1 MPIYEEKVI
10 SPFAIHFIQEH
21 IKTHFQDG
29 RVVED
34 TVPEIQLNPSDGKD
48 FDLIL
53 KAPFP
58 NIEILRWEPPH
69 CRDREAKNWYTLDN
83 RRLYC
88 LQRMAAEHWPKRVGA
103 VVDILYADT
112 GRVRKKY
119 DSTTEGRSVTISPSV
134 KVPALRR
141 WDWRVQIAQSR
152 LVGQDEAAKAMD
164 AVNRDC
170 AKPTVHDLC
179 DVPGP
184 AFETMLKDQT
194 ADFVSSLAAL
204 LSTTR
209 DQRQPAEGEGTA
221 ASPTESTAA
230 SEASEASAE
239 SRQGT
244 PREAAL
250 TKVNMP
256 SKLIWK
262 PKSAN
267 AEGISTVAD
276 KEEHLPESSSLEEE
290 VIERVRTQLSQ
301 PGQKGFVWIEN
312 WNERY
317 QKELGNLRAFLE
329 SKTDCFV
336 VKPGKGRGYR
346 VEVVQPLAK
355 QVCGKRWRKSGKT
368 AC

>member
-10 SPFAIHFIQEH
+10 SPFAIHFTQEH

-34 TVPEIQLNPSDGKD
+34 TVPEIQLTPSDGND
-48 FDLIL
+48 FDIIL

-58 NIEILRWEPPH
+58 NIEILRWQPPH
-69 CRDREAKNWYTLDN
+69 CGEGEAKSWFTLDN

-103 VVDILYADT
+103 AVDILYSDT

-119 DSTTEGRSVTISPSV
+119 DSSTEGRSVTISPSV

-141 WDWRVQIAQSR
+141 WDWRVQIAQSP
-152 LVGQDEAAKAMD
+152 LVDREEAAKAMQ
-164 AVNRDC
+164 AVNKDC
-170 AKPTVHDLC
+170 AKPSVQDLC

-184 AFETMLKDQT
+184 AFEVTFKDQT
-194 ADFVSSLAAL
+194 ADFVSNLAAL

-209 DQRQPAEGEGTA
+209 DQRQPAGEGTVSA
-221 ASPTESTAA
+221 PSPTESTAA
-230 SEASEASAE
+230 SEGSAE

-244 PREAAL
+244 PREAA
-250 TKVNMP
+250 TAKTPMP
-256 SKLIWK
+256 NKLIWK
-262 PKSAN
+262 PKGAN
-267 AEGISTVAD
+267 DSSTTTQ
-276 KEEHLPESSSLEEE
+276 KEELWPESQSLEEE
-290 VIERVRTQLSQ
+290 AIELVRTQLSQ
-301 PGQKGFVWIEN
+301 SGQKGYVWIEN

-329 SKTDCFV
+329 RKTDSFV
-336 VKPGKGRGYR
+336 VKPGKGRSYR
-346 VEVVQPLAK
+346 VEVVQPPAN

-368 AC
+368 TC

>member
-10 SPFAIHFIQEH
+10 SPFAIHFTQEH

-29 RVVED
+29 RVVEE
-34 TVPEIQLNPSDGKD
+34 TVSEIQLNPSDGKD

-58 NIEILRWEPPH
+58 NIEILRWQPPH
-69 CRDREAKNWYTLDN
+69 CGDREAKNWFTLDN

-119 DSTTEGRSVTISPSV
+119 DSSTQGRSVTISPSV

-141 WDWRVQIAQSR
+141 WDWRVQIAQSQ
-152 LVGQDEAAKAMD
+152 LVDPDEVAKAME

-170 AKPTVHDLC
+170 AKPSVQDLC

-209 DQRQPAEGEGTA
+209 DQCQPAEGEGTA
-221 ASPTESTAA
+221 LASPTESTAA
-230 SEASEASAE
+230 SEGSAE

-244 PREAAL
+244 PREAPV

-256 SKLIWK
+256 SKLMWK
-262 PKSAN
+262 PKGTKP
-267 AEGISTVAD
+267 EGATVATD
-276 KEEHLPESSSLEEE
+276 NQENCVVESSSLEEE
-290 VIERVRTQLSQ
+290 VIEQVRTQLSQ
-301 PGQKGFVWIEN
+301 PGSKGFVWIEN

-317 QKELGNLRAFLE
+317 HKELGNLRAFLE

-346 VEVVQPLAK
+346 VEALQPAAK
-355 QVCGKRWRKSGKT
+355 QVCGMRWKKSGKT
-368 AC
+368 AR